1 MELREESCDTS
12 PTHQHAC
19 PPWFFLQRASSRRC
33 VTHEAEQNSIMG
45 KLDEG
50 LEDFFS
56 KKVIKL
62 SFK

>member
-1 MELREESCDTS
+1 MELREESRDTS
-12 PTHQHAC
+12 PTPRLTC
-19 PPWFFLQRASSRRC
+19 PPWFFLQRESSRR
-33 VTHEAEQNSIMG
+33 HEAEQNSIVG

-50 LEDFFS
+50 LEDFFY